1 MSRANRISTPLVIA
15 NVLMLCAAA
24 GLSAVIHQRGY
35 HLTKL
40 PIQAEN
46 DEKFHTL
53 PGEYPSWMRV
63 GSDRQESAEG
73 VEELGTSN
81 YLSRVYVERGALE
94 GESPH
99 VVDMHI
105 AYYTGMIDT
114 VPHVPERCLVGG
126 GWQQGG
132 VPQLVDVPLPFDN
145 IYPDPTADPETHGG
159 TIYKMRSLHTY
170 NNERLPRGVEELQI
184 RVTPFV
190 DNAGNRLYAGYFFVA
205 NGDSV
210 PSAEDIRLRA
220 FRLEDDYAFY
230 CKFQFTSRTVESA
243 EELAGVVAGML
254 SEMFPDLMRRVPD
267 WVEVREGRYPPDR
280 ERTSDRAGA

>member
-1 MSRANRISTPLVIA
+1 MRVSTPLIIA
-15 NVLMLCAAA
+15 NAMLLSAAV
-24 GLSAVIHQRGY
+24 GLSAVIQQRGY

-40 PIQAEN
+40 PIQAAN

-53 PGEYPSWMRV
+53 PTDYPSWTRV
-63 GSDRQESAEG
+63 GQDRQESAEG

-81 YLSRVYVERGALE
+81 YLSRVYVQKDPPDDHP
-94 GESPH
+94 PH
-99 VVDMHI
+99 VVDLHV

-132 VPQLVDVPLPFDN
+132 VPKLVDVPLPFDD
-145 IYPDPTADPETHGG
+145 IYPDPTADPEIHGA

-170 NNERLPRGVEELQI
+170 NNERLPRGVEDLTI
-184 RVTPFV
+184 RVTPFI
-190 DNAGNRLYAGYFFVA
+190 DNTGRELWAGYFFVA
-205 NGDSV
+205 NGDAV

-230 CKFQFTSRTVESA
+230 CKFQFSSSTVSSA
-243 EELAGVVAGML
+243 EELAQVVADML
-254 SEMFPDLMRRVPD
+254 AEMFPDLMRRVPD
-267 WVEVREGRYPPDR
+267 WIEVREGRYPDDR
-280 ERTSDRAGA
+280 PRDPGPERG